1 MVSPPPAGSGA
12 QGGFATSALVRGLWL
27 GGPLAAAAVALAL
40 AWKTLM
46 PGVGIWDTAEFQ
58 AVPPVLGTLH
68 PTGFPAYTILGWLG
82 SVALQPFGAPA
93 YRMNILSALYVT
105 GAVALT
111 VVLVRQLTGRLAI
124 AIAAG
129 LLLFLTPIAWGIA
142 THADAHALHLLL
154 LAIVFVLLVGWESR
168 VQAAGSARPETDRW
182 LVAAAAAYGL
192 AMANHTL
199 ALLAA
204 PGIALFVH
212 AVEPGIFH
220 RRGIVTRCVAAGV
233 GVAALLYLELPLRAG
248 PFRAPIVY
256 GHPETLG
263 GFVYVVFGQQF
274 RGEMVSALRELG
286 PRLGSFV
293 AFAAGELGVLVALV
307 PLGGVAVAIR
317 RWPYALL
324 TIPTFVSTCLFATLY
339 DNAEISRYY
348 LGPLLIAVT
357 WLAILADGLVLLAG
371 RLASPLWSGR
381 PSRAPDRGSAARAP
395 LSFALLAV
403 EVVVAA
409 ALVAPAVLAADRT
422 RLAVD
427 ESHDNAAQRWL
438 DSTLTLL
445 KPNAVVIS
453 WWSFSTPLW
462 YARDVEG
469 RRTDITIVDDR
480 TRLDQDLGDV
490 PHVIDMYLGQRPVYL
505 IRLPAESNALAATYQ
520 LEPVPEVTGSGLVQV
535 IGRRPFAP

>member
-12 QGGFATSALVRGLWL
+12 RGGIATSTLVRGLWL
-27 GGPLAAAAVALAL
+27 GGPLGAGAVAMAL
-40 AWKTLM
+40 AWRTLM
-46 PGVGIWDTAEFQ
+46 PGVGVWDTAEFQ

-82 SVALQPFGAPA
+82 SVALQPFGSPA
-93 YRMNILSALYVT
+93 YRMNILSALYVA
-105 GAVALT
+105 GAVAFT
-111 VVLVRQLTGRLAI
+111 VVLVRQLTARLAI

-129 LLLFLTPIAWGIA
+129 LLLFLTPIAWKIA

-154 LAIVFVLLVGWESR
+154 LAVVFVLLVGWESR
-168 VQAAGSARPETDRW
+168 VRAAGGPRRETDRW

-212 AVEPGIFH
+212 AVEPGIF
-220 RRGIVTRCVAAGV
+220 RRRAIVGRCVAAGL

-248 PFRAPIVY
+248 PFRAPLVY

-286 PRLGSFV
+286 PRLGDFV
-293 AFAAGELGVLVALV
+293 DFAAGQLGVLAALV
-307 PLGGVAVAIR
+307 PFAGVAVAIR

-324 TIPTFVSTCLFATLY
+324 TIPTLVSTCLFATLY

-348 LGPLLIAVT
+348 LVPLLITVT
-357 WLAILADGLVLLAG
+357 WLAILADELVLPVG
-371 RLASPLWSGR
+371 RLASRLRSGTADRATLVRPPR
-381 PSRAPDRGSAARAP
+381 PS
-395 LSFALLAV
+395 LALLAV

-409 ALVAPAVLAADRT
+409 ALVAPAVLAAPNT

-427 ESHDNAAQRWL
+427 ESHDTAAQRWL
-438 DSTLTLL
+438 DATLAVL

-469 RRTDITIVDDR
+469 RRTDITIIDDR

-490 PHVIDMYLGQRPVYL
+490 PHVIDLYLGQRPVYL
-505 IRLPAESNALAATYQ
+505 IRMPPELNVLAATYQ
-520 LEPVPEVTGSGLVQV
+520 FEPLPEAISSGLVQV
-535 IGRRPFAP
+535 IGRRPDAP